1 MICTCR
7 VFRLSGGAHR
17 AFLPASGTQ
26 AAMGPLQETLVKI
39 LYPNVADD
47 AATVKEL
54 IGRFE
59 GKQGLYALQNG
70 PGFTRRTLMPPLHRL
85 APRALA
91 FADKYEADA

>member
-1 MICTCR
+1 
-7 VFRLSGGAHR
+7 
-17 AFLPASGTQ
+17 
-26 AAMGPLQETLVKI
+26 MGPLQETLVKI